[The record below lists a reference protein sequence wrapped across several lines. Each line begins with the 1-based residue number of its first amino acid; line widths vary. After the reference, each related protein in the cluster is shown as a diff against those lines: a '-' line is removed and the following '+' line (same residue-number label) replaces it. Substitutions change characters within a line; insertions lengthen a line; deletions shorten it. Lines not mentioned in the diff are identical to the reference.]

1 MGKGARGVSKFAL
14 VVSASTTSIA
24 SSVNKKKKGE
34 RRLEIRSNP
43 GEQKRTRDIL
53 GDTLYLRDPRQILP
67 ICFHEPCP
75 YIHDTTTSSSVRK
88 AQCKDAKW
96 PCKELSRRPATARRF
111 PERVLRPPPSRRPN
125 SNIDFLVYSLT
136 SVVHLDV
143 FLLAI
148 VNKKSSLFSFGVS
161 RVFLGIP
168 STCSTK
174 RCFHKKID
182 CFTRQKGF
190 DKDT

>member
-1 MGKGARGVSKFAL
+1 M
-14 VVSASTTSIA
+14 VSASTTSIA
-24 SSVNKKKKGE
+24 SSVKKRKKE

-43 GEQKRTRDIL
+43 EEQQRTRDIP

-67 ICFHEPCP
+67 ICFSEPCP
-75 YIHDTTTSSSVRK
+75 KIHDPKIHDTTTSTSVRK

-111 PERVLRPPPSRRPN
+111 PERVLPPTPSRRPN

-136 SVVHLDV
+136 IVVHLDV

-161 RVFLGIP
+161 RVFLG
-168 STCSTK
+168 S
-174 RCFHKKID
+174 
-182 CFTRQKGF
+182 
-190 DKDT
+190 

>member
-1 MGKGARGVSKFAL
+1 MDKGATGVNKFAL
-14 VVSASTTSIA
+14 VASASTTSIA
-24 SSVNKKKKGE
+24 SSVKKRKKE

-43 GEQKRTRDIL
+43 EEQQRTRDIR
-53 GDTLYLRDPRQILP
+53 GDFLYLRDPRQILP
-67 ICFHEPCP
+67 ICFSEPCP
-75 YIHDTTTSSSVRK
+75 KIHDTTTSTSVRK

-111 PERVLRPPPSRRPN
+111 PERVLPPTPSRRPN

-136 SVVHLDV
+136 IVVHLDV

-161 RVFLGIP
+161 RVFLVG
-168 STCSTK
+168 TYMFYK
-174 RCFHKKID
+174 KGCFHKKID